1 MSGNAVPAAGGCQAR
16 DARMTAGVSKGGS
29 MRLGEIL
36 VARSLLSV
44 GDINAALRRQLT
56 EGGRLGENLIALGL
70 LEPEQLASVIHST
83 PAIPNSLAETGI
95 VQRNLLNLMLK
106 FMYLECV
113 ETISDI
119 ADRIKL
125 PHRLVQLLIL
135 DASQQRFVQSLGS
148 TPGDNAFSIRYSLSE
163 LGRSAA
169 KDALNQTLYVGPAPV
184 PLSAYQ
190 EQIQKQRIA
199 NEMLDAAALR
209 QGFEG
214 LVVSDYYLR
223 KLLPAINAGRSVLL
237 FGPSGNGKTTLATR
251 ISTVFRDVIYVPYA
265 VDVGG
270 QIIRIFDPAIHK
282 PSVSEADAAMLSAAA
297 GLQREQFD
305 ERWVACKRP
314 VIVAGGELTMNM
326 LDLQHNPDT
335 HFYDAP
341 LHVKA
346 LNGMLLIDDFGRQKF
361 EPDQLLNRWIVPMEN
376 QIDYFSLLS
385 GATFSLPIDQLLIF
399 STNLRPSD
407 LMDPAFLRRI
417 PYKIKLFAPS
427 REEYRL
433 IFDNV
438 CQVYGLTMTDEIF
451 DFIIEELAVC
461 GLAYYQPKFICEQV
475 TEYCKSFNQTPELT
489 KELAAEAISNLY
501 FDIADSPDA
510 EKAQAR
516 GMGHAKYVMPSAA

>member
-1 MSGNAVPAAGGCQAR
+1 
-16 DARMTAGVSKGGS
+16 

-36 VARSLLSV
+36 VARGLLRV

-56 EGGRLGENLIALGL
+56 AGGRLGENLIALGL
-70 LEPEQLASVIHST
+70 LEPEHLAEVIHST
-83 PAIPNSLAETGI
+83 PAIPNSVSETGI
-95 VQRNLLNLMLK
+95 LQRNLLNLMLK
-106 FMYLECV
+106 FMHLENV
-113 ETISDI
+113 ETISEI
-119 ADRIKL
+119 AERIKL
-125 PHRLVQLLIL
+125 PHRLVQQLIL

-163 LGRSAA
+163 AGRAAA
-169 KDALNQTLYVGPAPV
+169 KDALAQTMYVGPAPV
-184 PLSAYQ
+184 PLTTYQ
-190 EQIQKQRIA
+190 EQVQKQRIA

-223 KLLPAINAGRSVLL
+223 KLLPAINAGRSLLL

-251 ISTVFRDVIYVPYA
+251 IATVFRDVIYIPYA
-265 VDVGG
+265 IDVSG

-282 PSVSEADAAMLSAAA
+282 PSVSESDAAMLSAAG

-314 VIVAGGELTMNM
+314 VIVAGGELTLNM
-326 LDLQHNPDT
+326 LDLQHNPDSR
-335 HFYDAP
+335 FYDAP

-376 QIDYFSLLS
+376 QIDYFSLIS

-399 STNLRPSD
+399 STNLRPTD

-427 REEYRL
+427 REEYRR
-433 IFDNV
+433 IFEHV
-438 CQVYGLTMTDEIF
+438 SRTYGLAMTDEVF
-451 DFIIEELAVC
+451 EFILEELAVC

-475 TEYCKSFNQTPELT
+475 TEFCKSFNQAPEMT

-501 FDIADSPDA
+501 FDIADSPEA
-510 EKAQAR
+510 ERAQTAGAR
-516 GMGHAKYVMPSAA
+516 TRFMPAA